1 MKYQSAIC
9 DYRQSAFGWWILG
22 SVWLTGMPLLA
33 AEAPV
38 TENPTAEAPAT
49 QSHEPESQPLVACG
63 VVLRPLQVAEVPAQ
77 QTGLLQSFAIRE
89 GEQVE
94 AGQLLASLDDRAA
107 RHDLRQ
113 AELEHELATLRVANE
128 VHLRYAEKALE
139 VARAELARSNESIES
154 FAKSISQSQLDVEQ
168 LTVEKLLL
176 ETEQARQELE
186 MERIGQKLK
195 QNALEAARLRV
206 EQHQLRA
213 PFAGTVALVRGQVGE
228 WVEVGSPVLRLVAAR
243 RLRAEGF
250 VSADRLE
257 QASKPLPGRPVKVWV
272 TLPDGQTIE
281 CLGTLRFVSPE
292 MDPVTRQV
300 RIWAEVDNGQRQLRP
315 GQRGR
320 LEIQVGDR

>member
-1 MKYQSAIC
+1 
-9 DYRQSAFGWWILG
+9 
-22 SVWLTGMPLLA
+22 VWLTGMPLLA
-33 AEAPV
+33 TEIPA
-38 TENPTAEAPAT
+38 TENPTAETPAA
-49 QSHEPESQPLVACG
+49 QSQELESQPLVVDA
-63 VVLRPLQVAEVPAQ
+63 VVLWPLQVAEVPAQ

-113 AELEHELATLRVANE
+113 AELEHELAALRVANE
-128 VHLRYAEKALE
+128 VHLRFAEKALE

-154 FAKSISQSQLDVEQ
+154 FAKSISQSQLDVER

-176 ETEQARQELE
+176 ETEQARHDLELE
-186 MERIGQKLK
+186 RMGQKLK
-195 QNALEAARLRV
+195 HNALQAARLRV

-250 VSADRLE
+250 MSADRLE
-257 QASKPLPGRPVKVWV
+257 QADQASRPLVGGLVKVLV
-272 TLPDGQTIE
+272 TRPDGQTVE
-281 CLGTLRFVSPE
+281 CQGTLRFVSPE

-320 LEIQVGDR
+320 LEIKTGE